1 MLPGVTGMSC
11 KNMLIK
17 TEVIL
22 RDPIPTISV
31 SQTIPT
37 SQVQAVLLTLAVLM
51 LC

>member
-1 MLPGVTGMSC
+1 MLPGLTGMSC
-11 KNMLIK
+11 KKMLIK

-22 RDPIPTISV
+22 KDPIPI

-37 SQVQAVLLTLAVLM
+37 SKVQAMLLTLAVLM